1 MNLPDQS
8 GLERDIAR
16 LIIDTLAL
24 EHLTVDDIAADRP
37 LFGQGLGLDSV
48 DALELALA
56 LQTTYGLKIAADS
69 KDARRHFETVRS
81 LALYV
86 ESQGH
91 HA

>member
-1 MNLPDQS
+1 MNQ
-8 GLERDIAR
+8 LEQEIAQ

-24 EHLTVDDIAADRP
+24 EHLDVGDIAAEHP

-56 LQTTYGLKIAADS
+56 LQNRYGLKIASDS
-69 KDARRHFETVRS
+69 RDARRHFETVRS

-86 ESQGH
+86 QTSGP
-91 HA
+91 ACAG

>member
-1 MNLPDQS
+1 MND
-8 GLERDIAR
+8 LEREIAR

-24 EHLTVDDIAADRP
+24 EHLSVDDIAADQP

-56 LQTTYGLKIAADS
+56 LQNRYGLRIASDS
-69 KDARRHFETVRS
+69 RDARRHFETVRS

-86 ESQGH
+86 EGSSCAG
-91 HA
+91 

>member
-1 MNLPDQS
+1 MND
-8 GLERDIAR
+8 LERDIAR

-24 EHLTVDDIAADRP
+24 EHLEVDDIAVDQP

-56 LQTTYGLKIAADS
+56 LQNRYGLRIASDS
-69 KDARRHFETVRS
+69 RDARRHFETVGS

-86 ESQGH
+86 GSSSC
-91 HA
+91 AS

>member
-1 MNLPDQS
+1 MND
-8 GLERDIAR
+8 LERDIAQ

-24 EHLTVDDIAADRP
+24 EHLTVAEIAVDQP

-56 LQTTYGLKIAADS
+56 LQNRYGLQIASDS
-69 KDARRHFETVRS
+69 RDARRHFDTVRS

-86 ESQGH
+86 GSSSC
-91 HA
+91 AS

>member
-1 MNLPDQS
+1 MND
-8 GLERDIAR
+8 LERDIAR

-24 EHLTVDDIAADRP
+24 EHLDVDDIAPEQP

-56 LQTTYGLKIAADS
+56 LQNRYGLKIASDS
-69 KDARRHFETVRS
+69 RDARRHFETVRG

-86 ESQGH
+86 QASGS
-91 HA
+91 ACAS

>member
-1 MNLPDQS
+1 MND
-8 GLERDIAR
+8 LERDIAR

-24 EHLTVDDIAADRP
+24 DHVGVDDIAADQP

-56 LQTTYGLKIAADS
+56 LQNRYGLKIASDS
-69 KDARRHFETVRS
+69 RDARRHFETVSS

-86 ESQGH
+86 
-91 HA
+91 HASRPTCAD